1 MNEDVILDQ
10 NENLTS
16 RSRSFKNLNSTK
28 FNSTSQNHFN
38 GFETQSQPNLG
49 GIRHS
54 LSNGS
59 SSFNNNNNSNS
70 NIFFSKSH
78 KKALKLFKDI
88 KNLQSRLQNIE

>member
-1 MNEDVILDQ
+1 MNEDIILDQ

-16 RSRSFKNLNSTK
+16 RSRSYKNLNSTK

-49 GIRHS
+49 GSRHS
-54 LSNGS
+54 LSNGF
-59 SSFNNNNNSNS
+59 SSFNNNSNS
-70 NIFFSKSH
+70 SILFSKSH
-78 KKALKLFKDI
+78 TKALKLFKDI